1 MEAEYR
7 RQITGEGPTYQE
19 QQEGWGQC
27 RECRK
32 EMAAGS
38 MAGYTMNQN
47 GRTVEARRSWKPLAM
62 GEELHT
68 YKMDFP
74 YKGGPRR
81 CLVEVCPG

>member
-1 MEAEYR
+1 
-7 RQITGEGPTYQE
+7 
-19 QQEGWGQC
+19 
-27 RECRK
+27 
-32 EMAAGS
+32 MAAGS

-74 YKGGPRR
+74 SKGGPRR